1 MPLCPKRVLKLET
14 TMNSMKFTQANVNA
28 YKAPAGELDHIVH
41 DESLP
46 GFSLRVQAG
55 GSKVYVVRYR
65 LGAKQGR
72 ETLGRTDKITLDAA
86 RKAARSIFEDVANKI
101 DPAKKRAQAV
111 SNTSANII
119 SLIPRFLSYM
129 TSKARAPSYVSWND
143 FCLRTHWKPLHRF
156 SLNDID
162 RSMVASQLAVLKTT
176 SGETSADRCRSVL
189 SKFFNWAIGEGL
201 ADNNPVQGTNKV
213 LEGNS
218 NRRDRVLTNP
228 ELKKIWNK
236 LNGDDYGKICRLLIL
251 TGQRLD
257 EIGSLHWSELKL
269 DKKMIELPAERT
281 KNGLPHDVPL
291 SDAAVA
297 ILKTMKRDGDRK
309 FVFGRGK
316 SQTKGFNGWSKSKER
331 LIKLSKVED
340 WTHHDFRRT
349 LSTVMHQELDIRT
362 EHVEAVLN
370 HVSGAKA
377 GVAGVYNKAKY
388 NPQKRVALDRYA
400 EFLLAN
406 VA

>member
-1 MPLCPKRVLKLET
+1 MPLCPKRVLKPET
-14 TMNSMKFTQANVNA
+14 TMHSMKFTQANVNA
-28 YKAPAGELDHIVH
+28 YRAPANEPEHTVH
-41 DESLP
+41 DEGLP
-46 GFSLRVQAG
+46 GFGLRVQAG
-55 GSKVYVVRYR
+55 GSKVYIVRYR
-65 LGAKQGR
+65 LGSKQGR
-72 ETLGRTDKITLDAA
+72 LSLGNADKVTLESAKRTA
-86 RKAARSIFEDVANKI
+86 RRIFEQVANKI
-101 DPAKKRAQAV
+101 DPAKERAKAV
-111 SNTSANII
+111 SNTSANIV
-119 SLIPRFLSYM
+119 SLLPRFLSFM
-129 TSKARAPSYVSWND
+129 TSKGRAASYVRWNE
-143 FCLRTHWKPLHRF
+143 FCLETHWKPLHTF

-162 RSMVASQLAVLKTT
+162 RSMVSEQLAALKTS
-176 SGETSADRCRSVL
+176 SGETSSDRCRSVL

-218 NRRDRVLTNP
+218 NKRDRVLSKT
-228 ELKKIWNK
+228 ELKTIWNH

-257 EIGSLHWSELKL
+257 EIGSLQWSELKL
-269 DKKMIELPAERT
+269 DQKIIELPGERT

-291 SDAAVA
+291 CDPAVA
-297 ILKTMKRDGDRK
+297 ILKTMKQDGDRK

-316 SQTKGFNGWSKSKER
+316 SETRGFAGWSKSKER
-331 LIKLSKVED
+331 LDKLVKVPN

-349 LSTVMHQELDIRT
+349 LSTIMHEQLDIRT

-370 HVSGAKA
+370 HISGAKA

-388 NPQKRVALDRYA
+388 NPQKRAALDKYG
-400 EFLLAN
+400 EFVLAN

>member
-1 MPLCPKRVLKLET
+1 MKT
-14 TMNSMKFTQANVNA
+14 MKFTQANVNA
-28 YKAPAGELDHIVH
+28 YKAPAGEADHTVN
-41 DESLP
+41 DEGLP
-46 GFSLRVQAG
+46 GFGLRVQAG
-55 GSKVYVVRYR
+55 GSKVYIVRYR
-65 LGAKQGR
+65 LGANQR
-72 ETLGRTDKITLDAA
+72 RQSLGNASKVTLDAA
-86 RKAARSIFEDVANKI
+86 KKTARSIFEQVANKI
-101 DPAKKRAQAV
+101 DPAKERAKAI
-111 SNTSANII
+111 SNTSANIP
-119 SLIPRFLSYM
+119 SLMPRFLSYM
-129 TSKARAPSYVSWND
+129 TSKGRAASYVSWNQ
-143 FCLRTHWKPLHRF
+143 FCLETHWKPLHKL

-162 RSMVASQLAVLKTT
+162 RSLVAQQLAVLKST
-176 SGETSADRCRSVL
+176 SGETSSDRCRSVL
-189 SKFFNWAIGEGL
+189 SKFYNWAIGEGL

-218 NRRDRVLTNP
+218 NKRDRVLSNV

-257 EIGSLHWSELKL
+257 EIGSLQWSELKL
-269 DKKMIELPAERT
+269 DKKMIELPGERT

-291 SDAAVA
+291 SDPAIA
-297 ILKTMKRDGDRK
+297 ILKTMKREGDRK

-316 SQTKGFNGWSKSKER
+316 SETKGFNGWSKSKER
-331 LIKLSKVED
+331 LTKLAKVED

-349 LSTVMHQELDIRT
+349 LSTVMNEQLDVRA

-388 NPQKRVALDRYA
+388 NPQKRVALDKYA
-400 EFLLAN
+400 DFVLNNA
-406 VA
+406 A

>member
-1 MPLCPKRVLKLET
+1 M
-14 TMNSMKFTQANVNA
+14 TMHKMKFTQANVNA
-28 YKAPAGELDHIVH
+28 YKAPANQPDHTIH
-41 DESLP
+41 DEGLP

-72 ETLGRTDKITLDAA
+72 VSLGNADQVTLDAA
-86 RKAARSIFEDVANKI
+86 KKTARRLFEQVANKI
-101 DPAKKRAQAV
+101 DPATERAKAV
-111 SNTSANII
+111 SNTSANIV
-119 SLIPRFLSYM
+119 SLMPRFISYM
-129 TSKARAPSYVSWND
+129 TSKGRAASYVSWNQ
-143 FCLRTHWKPLHRF
+143 FCLETHWKPLHRF
-156 SLNDID
+156 ALNDID
-162 RSMVASQLAVLKTT
+162 RSLVAQQLAALKSS
-176 SGETSADRCRSVL
+176 SGETSSDRCRSVL
-189 SKFFNWAIGEGL
+189 SKFYNWAIGEGL

-218 NRRDRVLTNP
+218 NKRERVLSNT
-228 ELKKIWNK
+228 ELKKIWNE

-257 EIGSLHWSELKL
+257 EIGSLQWSELKL
-269 DKKMIELPAERT
+269 DKKMIELPGERT

-297 ILKTMKRDGDRK
+297 ILKTMKREGERK

-316 SQTKGFNGWSKSKER
+316 SETKGFNGWSKSKDR
-331 LIKLSKVED
+331 LTKLAKVED

-349 LSTVMHQELDIRT
+349 LSTIMHEQLDIRT

-388 NPQKRVALDRYA
+388 NPQKRVALDKFA
-400 EFLLAN
+400 DFVLAN
-406 VA
+406 AA